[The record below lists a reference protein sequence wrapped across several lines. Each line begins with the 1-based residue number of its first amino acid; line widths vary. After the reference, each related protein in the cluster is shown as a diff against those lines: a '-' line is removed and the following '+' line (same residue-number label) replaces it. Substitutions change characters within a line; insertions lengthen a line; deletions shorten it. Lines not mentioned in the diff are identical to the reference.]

1 MRTRGF
7 TLLEAVVALTL
18 SAALA
23 TVLARTWIALGLGAR
38 AMTATAEEEAVW
50 WNARRVLAA
59 DLHTAVQASADTAG
73 LRLVTA
79 DGRVY
84 RYTVNSQGQLVRTAV
99 GGGTAVIAVGV
110 ASASFTVS
118 SGVDVRLSFRSGVE
132 RTWYA
137 ATLAGIGL

>member
-1 MRTRGF
+1 M
-7 TLLEAVVALTL
+7 LEAVVALML

-23 TVLARTWIALGLGAR
+23 TVLARTWIALGLGTR
-38 AMTATAEEEAVW
+38 AMTGAAEEEAVW

-59 DLHTAVQASADTAG
+59 DLHAAVQASADTAG

-84 RYTVNSQGQLVRTAV
+84 RYTVNGQGQLVRTAA
-99 GGGTAVIAVGV
+99 GGGTAVIAVGLT
-110 ASASFTVS
+110 SASFTVS

-137 ATLAGIGL
+137 VTLAEIGS